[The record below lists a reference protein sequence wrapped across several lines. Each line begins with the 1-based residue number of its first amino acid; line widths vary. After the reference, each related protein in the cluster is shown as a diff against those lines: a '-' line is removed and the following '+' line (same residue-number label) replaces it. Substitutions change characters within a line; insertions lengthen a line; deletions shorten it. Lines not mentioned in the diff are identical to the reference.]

1 MKNKVKIDEVCR
13 VYDGPHA
20 TPTKI
25 SEGPIYLGVD
35 AITDSGRL
43 NPSEYNHLSETDYIK
58 WTKRVTPQEN
68 DIVFSYEATLGRYA
82 IIPKDFYGCL
92 GRRLAI
98 VRAKDDRINPKWL
111 FYYFLSP
118 QWSAFIA
125 NNTVK
130 GSTVNRISVEDFP
143 NFEIPLP
150 TREEQDKIV
159 DILSAIDRK
168 IDNNTELSNK
178 IESMIKMLYDYW
190 FVQFEFPNEEGK
202 PYRSSKGEMVWC
214 DELKKEIPKGWSW
227 GNLYNIAEYINGAA
241 CQKYRPID
249 EEDSLPVIKIAEM
262 HNGITNKTERVS
274 ANIPSKYIIERGDIL
289 FSWSATLEVMYWLGE
304 KGGLNQHIFKV
315 IPKKNFS
322 KEYVYQQLKQY
333 IIKFVK
339 IAESRKTTMGH
350 ITSDHLE
357 QSRIILPPENIV
369 DIFTQKV
376 SELSQLALKKSEENI
391 RLQQLRDWLLPLL
404 MNGQATIK

>member
-178 IESMIKMLYDYW
+178 IESMVKMLYDYW

-214 DELKKEIPKGWSW
+214 DELKKEIPKGWSFGELKDIANITMGQSPNGDSYNDS
-227 GNLYNIAEYINGAA
+227 GNGMIFFQGKTDYGLRFPKPRMYTTNPTRFAKKNDILLSVRAPVGALNIAIEDCCIGRGLAALNSKLGSNMHLYYTLLNFQPLFEVFDGNGTTFGALT
-241 CQKYRPID
+241 KD
-249 EEDSLPVIKIAEM
+249 VLFGM
-262 HNGITNKTERVS
+262 HT
-274 ANIPSKYIIERGDIL
+274 
-289 FSWSATLEVMYWLGE
+289 
-304 KGGLNQHIFKV
+304 V
-315 IPKKNFS
+315 IPDLGVVQKFEDIVSPLDRKIVS
-322 KEYVYQQLKQY
+322 CEKENRQLS
-333 IIKFVK
+333 
-339 IAESRKTTMGH
+339 AM
-350 ITSDHLE
+350 
-357 QSRIILPPENIV
+357 
-369 DIFTQKV
+369 
-376 SELSQLALKKSEENI
+376 
-391 RLQQLRDWLLPLL
+391 RDWLLPLL